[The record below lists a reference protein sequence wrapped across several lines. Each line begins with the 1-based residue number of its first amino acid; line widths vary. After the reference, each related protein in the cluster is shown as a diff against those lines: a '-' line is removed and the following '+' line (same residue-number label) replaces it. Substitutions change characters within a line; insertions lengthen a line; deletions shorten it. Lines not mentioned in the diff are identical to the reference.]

1 MGPMMDG
8 GVEPQMSGRLLYTI
22 EGARQ
27 MLGGLARSYVYELLA
42 RGAIRSVKIGRR
54 RMIARRD
61 LEEFVERLRECGGE
75 GAA

>member
-1 MGPMMDG
+1 MEPMMDG
-8 GVEPQMSGRLLYTI
+8 MDRMDGMDGGAEMRMSERLLYTI

-27 MLGGLARSYVYELLA
+27 MLGGLAWGV
-42 RGAIRSVKIGRR
+42 IRSVKIGRR

-61 LEEFVERLRECGGE
+61 LEEYVERLRD